1 MDNTVVGA
9 YRIDYEIGKGS
20 FATVYKGHKR
30 GSTALV
36 AIKSVNMSK
45 LNKKLKEN
53 LYLEIDI
60 LQELK
65 HPHIVALL
73 GRTESATHIHLIME
87 YCTLGDLSLFIKK
100 RSKHAT
106 NPATAQMVAN
116 YPHPEK
122 GGINEVISRHFL
134 KQIASALK
142 FLREKDY
149 IHRDLKPQNL
159 LLLPSPQWMT
169 AHPNDP
175 VLLTSST
182 ESLIPA
188 AGLSSLPML
197 KLADFGFARSLPSTS
212 LAETLCGSPL
222 YMAPEILR
230 YEKYDGKADLWS
242 VGTVMYEMIMGRAPF
257 RAANHV
263 DLLRKIEITA
273 DRLPWDPSV
282 SVAEDLKSVI
292 GGLLKKNP
300 VERISFESFF
310 NHPAVVNDI
319 PGLVPED
326 MPKQARISERAGETE
341 PMRRTNSGPGRDPRR
356 FVSEQGQ
363 RPAEPVRATSTRAQR
378 AFTSESGN
386 ATDQRQ
392 QRPSYG
398 TPPRAQTERFERPA
412 ATGSRGESLPTR
424 RPEFLPSQTAPNRT
438 DLHGGS
444 GMQARAADMIR
455 ARSQDTP
462 SPGSSLL
469 AERKKA
475 SRVLTRD
482 EREKALQDVKDER
495 DYVVVKKEH
504 VEVNAFADEM
514 AANSRGVTTA
524 LQSNS
529 PKRNANLRRTRTN
542 DDSIRIAG
550 EPSPP
555 ASPNNMQLA
564 KQRPKHQLIHGQS
577 ATSAITKAISNAS
590 YRLFGISAGYAPAL
604 FRGQSPPQLYN
615 VASSPGVAGLLSDG
629 KPSKPLD
636 EDVKIVLQIEELAT
650 RSDVVYGFAEVKYK
664 QLIPIAPSMEHGLG
678 GQTTDQD
685 DDDLTPDA
693 IVSLSEEA
701 LVLYIKALALLAKSM
716 AIANQWWTR
725 KKRIEASG
733 NSSLVSRADSATA
746 GNRINNAV
754 QWMRSRF
761 NEILEKC
768 DFSRMKL
775 EDAQKKLPE
784 DHPMHPAN
792 LVGSTTT
799 GESSAVDGIVLSSGI
814 TAERLMYERAIE
826 MSRSAAINEMTNTD
840 LKGCEISYVTALR
853 MLEAVLEKEEEE
865 SSSPPVRRSSE
876 TPPLDKVN
884 EKEEEEVNGISGTD
898 KVAVRNMTQMVRE
911 RLKTLRNKMALIAKH
926 NREVS
931 RPPSNHSVSG
941 GTTPLAAGT
950 PPR

>member
-1 MDNTVVGA
+1 
-9 YRIDYEIGKGS
+9 
-20 FATVYKGHKR
+20 
-30 GSTALV
+30 
-36 AIKSVNMSK
+36 MSK
-45 LNKKLKEN
+45 LNKKLKDN

-73 GRTESATHIHLIME
+73 GRTESVTHIHLIME

-100 RSKHAT
+100 RSKHST

-122 GGINEVISRHFL
+122 GGLNEVISRHFL

-159 LLLPSPQWMT
+159 LLLPSPQWMA

-175 VLLTSST
+175 ILLTSST

-263 DLLRKIEITA
+263 DLLRKIETTA
-273 DRLPWDPSV
+273 DKLPWDQTV
-282 SVAEDLKSVI
+282 YVGEDLKSVI
-292 GGLLKKNP
+292 SGLLKKNP
-300 VERISFESFF
+300 VERISFENFF
-310 NHPAVVNDI
+310 KHPAVVNDI
-319 PGLVPED
+319 PGLVAED
-326 MPKQARISERAGETE
+326 SAQQARSSGRAREAE

-356 FVSEQGQ
+356 LVSEQAPRTTDFPA
-363 RPAEPVRATSTRAQR
+363 RPTSTRAQR
-378 AFTSESGN
+378 AFTSDSGN
-386 ATDQRQ
+386 AIEQR
-392 QRPSYG
+392 QRPSFG
-398 TPPRAQTERFERPA
+398 TPPRAQTERFERPSI
-412 ATGSRGESLPTR
+412 GGRGESLPSK
-424 RPEFLPSQTAPNRT
+424 RPELMPSQTAPNR
-438 DLHGGS
+438 DELQAGS
-444 GMQARAADMIR
+444 GRQLRPVDMVR
-455 ARSQDTP
+455 ARSHDTP
-462 SPGSSLL
+462 SPGSSLM
-469 AERKKA
+469 AERKK
-475 SRVLTRD
+475 SSKVLTRD
-482 EREKALQDVKDER
+482 ERERALQDVKDER

-529 PKRNANLRRTRTN
+529 PKRNANLRRMRTN
-542 DDSIRIAG
+542 EDPVRIAG

-564 KQRPKHQLIHGQS
+564 KQRPRHQLIHGQS

-615 VASSPGVAGLLSDG
+615 VGSMPTPGVAGLISDG
-629 KPSKPLD
+629 KPAKPLD

-678 GQTTDQD
+678 GQITDAE

-693 IVSLSEEA
+693 IVALSEEA
-701 LVLYIKALALLAKSM
+701 LVLYIKSLALLAKSM

-733 NSSLVSRADSATA
+733 NSSLVSRADSAQA

-775 EDAQKKLPE
+775 EDAQKKLPDE
-784 DHPMHPAN
+784 HPMHPNN
-792 LVGSTTT
+792 LVGSTAT
-799 GESSAVDGIVLSSGI
+799 GESSAIEGVVFSSGV
-814 TAERLMYERAIE
+814 TAERLMYDRAIE

-853 MLEAVLEKEEEE
+853 MLEAVLEKEDEE
-865 SSSPPVRRSSE
+865 STSPPARRLSE

-884 EKEEEEVNGISGTD
+884 EKEDEEVNGISGTD
-898 KVAVRNMTQMVRE
+898 KAAVKNSE
-911 RLKTLRNKMALIAKH
+911 CIL
-926 NREVS
+926 E
-931 RPPSNHSVSG
+931 SV
-941 GTTPLAAGT
+941 P
-950 PPR
+950 